1 MNPNLFVAGVPKAGT
16 TSLFHYLALHP
27 DVFPSSRKEPG
38 FFHPFKIK
46 DMDKNLEAYKKFFA
60 GYSAQRY
67 VMEATPGYFYG
78 GKESADAINNFSPES
93 KIIIVLRN
101 PVQRLFSFYKYKK
114 SLGHIDGNLNFGSYI
129 NECKK
134 VSDNQS
140 IKKENYDFWAIVGGN
155 YASLLT
161 EWYNVFGNRLKVFF
175 FDDMVKDEPKFIEE
189 ICKRLDLDK
198 SEIDDSRTKVQNKS
212 MIYRSKGLQR
222 VATSFDRM
230 FSGVWYY
237 LPWIK
242 WPFSGIYNLLNAKP
256 NTETIPDSLKTELTQ
271 YYQSDLQKTREILKE
286 RQIENFPGWL
296 TN

>member
-1 MNPNLFVAGVPKAGT
+1 MFNFNV
-16 TSLFHYLALHP
+16 
-27 DVFPSSRKEPG
+27 SRIQCIP
-38 FFHPFKIK
+38 
-46 DMDKNLEAYKKFFA
+46 
-60 GYSAQRY
+60 
-67 VMEATPGYFYG
+67 YFL
-78 GKESADAINNFSPES
+78 N
-93 KIIIVLRN
+93 
-101 PVQRLFSFYKYKK
+101 
-114 SLGHIDGNLNFGSYI
+114 GNLNFGSYI

-161 EWYNVFGNRLKVFF
+161 EWYNVFGNRLKVCF

-189 ICKRLDLDK
+189 ICKWLDLDK